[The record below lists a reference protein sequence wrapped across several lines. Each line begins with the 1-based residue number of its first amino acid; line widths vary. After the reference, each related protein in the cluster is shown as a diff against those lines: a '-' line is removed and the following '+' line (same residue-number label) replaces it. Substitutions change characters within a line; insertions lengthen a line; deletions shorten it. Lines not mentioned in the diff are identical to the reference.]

1 MSIYYEEV
9 YGTRGYSLSHFLAFT
24 VPQYQGRARVAGRE
38 NRGNFQIFM
47 LSGEV
52 GCRGKAKAKE
62 GGVVCHQVGCGGCF
76 A

>member
-1 MSIYYEEV
+1 MKQYMGPEGTPYENFV
-9 YGTRGYSLSHFLAFT
+9 AFT
-24 VPQYQGRARVAGRE
+24 VPQYQGRGWQGE
-38 NRGNFQIFM
+38 NRGNFQILM

>member
-1 MSIYYEEV
+1 MKKYMGQRVVLITLSCFHCPLMS
-9 YGTRGYSLSHFLAFT
+9 G
-24 VPQYQGRARVAGRE
+24 QKVAGRE
-38 NRGNFQIFM
+38 KGGNFQILM